1 MKKKVIDY
9 TQLTVASTIVAFV
22 IALICKFLG
31 YGTDE
36 NVLAVT
42 VATFTTALIIIG
54 VRENKFTKSEID
66 NPGVW
71 YLICILLAIMFMV
84 AFIDGEYFRNS
95 FGPHGANI
103 ATILIVA
110 LSFLVGLSN
119 AGYSIAV
126 NLTAV
131 CLAVYYG
138 AFNTT
143 DYFLF
148 MGILSVVTIVS
159 VVVKFIFG
167 TKWSKM
173 GKKQVNSF

>member
-31 YGTDE
+31 HSTNE

-42 VATFTTALIIIG
+42 VATFTTTLIIIG
-54 VRENKFTKSEID
+54 VRENKFTKSEIAD
-66 NPGVW
+66 TGVW
-71 YLICILLAIMFMV
+71 YLICILLTIMFMV
-84 AFIDGEYFRNS
+84 AFIDGEYLRQS
-95 FGPHGANI
+95 FGPQGAKN
-103 ATILIVA
+103 AAILIVA
-110 LSFLVGLSN
+110 LSFLAGLSN
-119 AGYSIAV
+119 PRYSIAV

-131 CLAVYYG
+131 SIVVYCG
-138 AFNTT
+138 FFDTV

-148 MGILSVVTIVS
+148 MGILFVTTIVS
-159 VVVKFIFG
+159 IVVKFIFG
-167 TKWSKM
+167 AKWSKM